1 MSGCGTA
8 TASGGIGF
16 RSHVVPH
23 PSSPIPASPHGSV
36 RLLEQPDAPPSQQF
50 ASDLAKARQM
60 RVFIYPEEIVFRPE
74 LTKSPPQILK
84 RGVIEL
90 QFNQTSDLHT
100 FDSQGTSFDP

>member
-1 MSGCGTA
+1 
-8 TASGGIGF
+8 
-16 RSHVVPH
+16 
-23 PSSPIPASPHGSV
+23 
-36 RLLEQPDAPPSQQF
+36 
-50 ASDLAKARQM
+50 M

-100 FDSQGTSFDP
+100 FDSQGASFDP